1 MKDFGVLYTN
11 LDEYHKLIHSFCLM
25 DMEWKMAIEQLEE
38 MELMDREMV
47 ENQLNIMATMD
58 RQMAEERLEEMSE
71 EQLEEVRISMQK
83 YFMVEKV
90 LGENG

>member
-1 MKDFGVLYTN
+1 
-11 LDEYHKLIHSFCLM
+11 M

-71 EQLEEVRISMQK
+71 EQLEEVRISKQK

-90 LGENG
+90 VGKNG